1 MWSENCRRTMKGYD
15 PHEPV
20 TIGEP
25 GLLCVICLALWIK
38 DWDHAYLETGFGDF
52 GGCG

>member
-1 MWSENCRRTMKGYD
+1 MWSENCSRMMKGYD

-25 GLLCVICLALWIK
+25 GLLYVICLALRIK
-38 DWDHAYLETGFGDF
+38 DWDHAYLETDF
-52 GGCG
+52 GEIGG